1 MIAFACGAM
10 IAFACGAQKWDTLR
24 GGTLRVFLAK
34 NGGYTYLGGSL
45 IPYFSVAASPDVQ
58 LYVRFMSYR
67 LSRRETRGAA
77 TRLGARGRRAVGH
90 GASQSRRTGIS

>member
-34 NGGYTYLGGSL
+34 RGGYTYLGGTL
-45 IPYFSVAASPDVQ
+45 I
-58 LYVRFMSYR
+58 
-67 LSRRETRGAA
+67 LS
-77 TRLGARGRRAVGH
+77 
-90 GASQSRRTGIS
+90 